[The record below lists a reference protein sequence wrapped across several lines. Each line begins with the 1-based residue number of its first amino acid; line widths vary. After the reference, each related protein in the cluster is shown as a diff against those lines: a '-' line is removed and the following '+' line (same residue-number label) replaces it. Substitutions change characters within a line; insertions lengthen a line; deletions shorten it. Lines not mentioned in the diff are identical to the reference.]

1 MKTLPARRMPVAI
14 AMAMALLNTHAGA
27 QNAFQE
33 TDAAPDAAE
42 AALPT
47 VEVVGKGTGGSYH
60 ADEAGGAKTDLPL
73 RELPQAVRVMS
84 RQTLDDLGAV
94 RLDDVLDFAGGIS
107 RQNSFGGLWDNV
119 AVRGLA
125 GDPNSGMPLLLNGFP
140 ANRGFNAPRD
150 TANVERIEFLKGPS
164 ASLYGSSEPGGTIN
178 IVTKRPLWKPA
189 HAIEARAGSY
199 DAYRAAIDSTGPISD
214 VLAYRLN
221 AAIEDRKSFRDHVAS
236 KRTFI
241 APALTLKATRDTRID
256 YSGEF
261 LRHEAPLDRGIVAI
275 NNRLGAVPRERFLG
289 EPADGNVKVENQS
302 HQLVA
307 EHVFNDR
314 WSGRLGMSYR
324 ATALQGYS
332 TEAQPALQADQRTLR
347 RQRRYRDSASDDIT
361 LQAEAVGRFQTGDIG
376 HEVLLGTEMLRL
388 DFDQR
393 MPRANPTAAAPY
405 AIDVLKPAYGQP
417 QPVPRP
423 STDTS
428 EDLKGM
434 ALYMQD
440 TVSLGE
446 RWRLLGGVRFDRYEQ
461 SVLNR
466 ISNVRTEQSP
476 TATSPRVGLAFLP
489 SAQWTLFA
497 NLGKSFRPNSGV
509 SASGA
514 SFTPEQGRATEVG
527 AKWENQA
534 RTLGATVALYDIRK
548 KNVLTADPG
557 NAGFSIPAG
566 EVRSRGMDADLSGQ
580 IAPHWRVN
588 ASLSYIDAEVAR
600 DNTLETGARLLNI
613 PRLNASLLLVH
624 EWATSANQQLGLGGG
639 FTHSGKRLGEARTQ
653 AQAAAG
659 TPAFELPAYTVARIV
674 AYWRL
679 SPTLRLTLDI
689 DNLFDRTYYVSSYQR
704 TWVTPGAP
712 RTVMLGMQAKF

>member
-1 MKTLPARRMPVAI
+1 MKTLSARRMPVAI
-14 AMAMALLNTHAGA
+14 AMALLSMHAGA

-33 TDAAPDAAE
+33 TDAAPGAAE
-42 AALPT
+42 VALPT

-60 ADEAGGAKTDLPL
+60 ANEAGGAKTDLPL

-84 RQTLDDLGAV
+84 RQTMDDLGAV

-125 GDPNSGMPLLLNGFP
+125 GDPNSGMPLLLNGFS

-178 IVTKRPLWKPA
+178 IVTKRPLWKPT

-221 AAIEDRKSFRDHVAS
+221 AAIEDRKGFRDHVAS
-236 KRTFI
+236 KRSFI
-241 APALTLKATRDTRID
+241 APALALKATRDTRID

-361 LQAEAVGRFQTGDIG
+361 LQAEAVGRFRAGDIG

-393 MPRANPTAAAPY
+393 MLRANPTAAAPY

-580 IAPHWRVN
+580 ITPHWRVN

-613 PRLNASLLLVH
+613 SRLNASLLLVH

-659 TPAFELPAYTVARIV
+659 TPAFELPAYTVARVV

-689 DNLFDRTYYVSSYQR
+689 DNLFDKTYFVSSYQR
-704 TWVTPGAP
+704 TWVAPGAP